1 VNKKLACA
9 MLALLPLASRSV
21 AAQTSPPLA
30 AQAADTGDIV
40 VRGKREREAQIKGF
54 IDALAPGRYSGQ
66 LARFSSEACPGVLGL
81 VPAQSAVVV
90 ARLRQIGEAVG
101 VPLAKPGCTP
111 NLWVVVTSD
120 RAALAEKVRG
130 SWTNGPSGRPAPGS
144 STDLATV
151 LHAERLLDANR
162 QEVGVKVDAG
172 DGDGGYYQSEIYTS
186 NRIRPSATRT
196 YVASALIVEPK
207 TLAGLTTR
215 QLADYA
221 AMRLFARADPA
232 RLGPGSPPSILA
244 ALAAP
249 DGSELPES
257 VTEWDFAFLRA
268 LYRSDD
274 RSYANAQKDEM
285 QSIIRKEIT
294 GEDRPRKRRK

>member
-1 VNKKLACA
+1 MKNRLACA
-9 MLALLPLASRSV
+9 VLLALSGIGSANV
-21 AAQTSPPLA
+21 APPPPSTTPSA
-30 AQAADTGDIV
+30 GDADII
-40 VRGKREREAQIKGF
+40 VRGKREREAEIKGF
-54 IDALAPGRYSGQ
+54 IDALAPSRFSGQ
-66 LARFSSEACPGVLGL
+66 LARFSTEACPGVLGL
-81 VPAQSAVVV
+81 VPAQSAAVV
-90 ARLRQIGEAVG
+90 ARLRRIGEAVG
-101 VPLAKPGCTP
+101 VPLAKAGCKP
-111 NLWVVVTSD
+111 NVWLVVTTD
-120 RAALAEKVRG
+120 RAALAAKVRG
-130 SWTNGPSGRPAPGS
+130 SWKSGPDGRPDPGR

-162 QEVGVKVDAG
+162 QEIGVKVDAG
-172 DGDGGYYQSEIYTS
+172 DGDGGYYQSEIFTS

-196 YVASALIVEPK
+196 YAASALIVEPR
-207 TLAGLTTR
+207 TLEGLTTL

-232 RLGPGSPPSILA
+232 RLGPAAPPSILA

-249 DGSELPES
+249 VGSELPES
-257 VTEWDFAFLRA
+257 VTQWDVAFLKA

-294 GEDRPRKRRK
+294 GQDKAPKPRR